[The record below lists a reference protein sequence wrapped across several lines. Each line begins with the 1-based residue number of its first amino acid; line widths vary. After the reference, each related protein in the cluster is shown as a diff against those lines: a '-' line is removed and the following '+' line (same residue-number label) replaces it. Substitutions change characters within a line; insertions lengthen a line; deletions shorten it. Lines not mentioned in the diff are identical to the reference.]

1 MATSSLAAALE
12 TPEIVRCIDS
22 CTQLLPG
29 VPASTENLQQLWE
42 LISEKKSWSNDEDD
56 VLISIM
62 HQGNRGKKN
71 ARLEVQIGG
80 PIETIANDLQGY
92 WCVQR
97 AVIDKK
103 CFEWSVHGLAEALA
117 YAKHTGDRVRRKEF
131 CDRCRLDGLNK
142 TEKLVCPV
150 KKLKAHG
157 LPYCAACTLD
167 LAVGGPPQKKARIR

>member
-12 TPEIVRCIDS
+12 TPEIVRRIDL
-22 CTQLLPG
+22 CTELIPG
-29 VPASTENLQQLWE
+29 VPASTENVQQLWE
-42 LISEKKSWSNDEDD
+42 LISETKSWSNDEDD

-103 CFEWSVHGLAEALA
+103 CFEWSVHGLTDALA
-117 YAKHTGDRVRRKEF
+117 YAKDIGDRVRRKEF

-142 TEKLVCPV
+142 TEKLVFPV

-167 LAVGGPPQKKARIR
+167 LAVGGPPQKRARIR